1 MGVNCWTETNKR
13 KTNNGRSYLLLF
25 DQAVGLVDPPT
36 VMMLSYLP
44 LPLTSVSLEVSLA
57 FTAAAVAAS
66 PKKDSV
72 GDRRSGGGGKGARG
86 VQRSPSAVSSSN
98 NSVIRYQ

>member
-1 MGVNCWTETNKR
+1 MKAGGPEERTIPGSPVE
-13 KTNNGRSYLLLF
+13 F
-25 DQAVGLVDPPT
+25 DLSLA
-36 VMMLSYLP
+36 SYLP